1 MLGRRR
7 IRGARMKRTMKTSF
21 NGYELTTQC
30 KLLKNT
36 RYSVCVLI
44 EKTRNEKVLSALFS
58 DKGISLI
65 LEVEAEKESI
75 NFGKNI
81 IKQGHI
87 PF

>member
-7 IRGARMKRTMKTSF
+7 IRGAISNMKTTYD
-21 NGYELTTQC
+21 GYVLTSQC
-30 KLLKNT
+30 RLQKNE
-36 RYSVCVLI
+36 RYSVSILI
-44 EKTRNEKVLSALFS
+44 ERKHNDQILSALFT

-81 IKQGHI
+81 IKMRRI
-87 PF
+87 SF